1 MQKFITTI
9 STLLLL
15 LSAATIN
22 AEPIR
27 YNIEIVIF
35 EDSSNRYLD
44 SEQWP
49 VIHQAEIELSSET
62 FLPELEPLPD
72 DGSDTL
78 TTDKYGIEIEPGKA
92 EHPEINGVINITHNV
107 SNALADHVAKLKRSS
122 RYNVLLHQS
131 WQQIGLDNT
140 DAVSIG
146 VDTSEIENEDIEIFS
161 TGHKPAKTDNKK
173 LKSSIQ
179 GSIKLVLG
187 RYLHVHTDLHYKRIN
202 KLYRSDSPALYN
214 EKYDEFSIK
223 SQRRMRSNELHY
235 IDHPLLGILVIVT
248 PIKPPEPVEE
258 NKEPDKP
265 KVVPEMKPASD
276 ITSQKNI

>member
-1 MQKFITTI
+1 
-9 STLLLL
+9 
-15 LSAATIN
+15 
-22 AEPIR
+22 
-27 YNIEIVIF
+27 
-35 EDSSNRYLD
+35 
-44 SEQWP
+44 
-49 VIHQAEIELSSET
+49 ELSSET
-62 FLPELEPLPD
+62 FPPELEPLPD

-78 TTDKYGIEIEPGKA
+78 TADKYRIETEPKKA

-131 WQQIGLDNT
+131 WQQIGLANT

-161 TGHKPAKTDNKK
+161 TGHKPAKIDNKK

-187 RYLHVHTDLHYKRIN
+187 RYLHIHTDLHYKRIN
-202 KLYRSDSPALYN
+202 KSYRPDSSALYN
-214 EKYDEFSIK
+214 KKFDEFSIK

-235 IDHPLLGILVIVT
+235 IDHPLLGILVIVS
-248 PIKPPEPVEE
+248 PIKQPELIKK
-258 NKEPDKP
+258 NKELNEIT
-265 KVVPEMKPASD
+265 PEMNLPSTTTTKKRP
-276 ITSQKNI
+276 